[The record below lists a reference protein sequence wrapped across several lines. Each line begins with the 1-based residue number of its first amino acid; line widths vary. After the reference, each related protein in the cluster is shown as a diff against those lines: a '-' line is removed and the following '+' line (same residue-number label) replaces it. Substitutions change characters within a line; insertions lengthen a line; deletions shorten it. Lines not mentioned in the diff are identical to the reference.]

1 MTATMTMTKTTAKT
15 TTPTAAPT
23 MAARRRKEIAFLAR
37 HLYGQMRDLTTAIG
51 ELVPAELADGDGVLV
66 EGHPLHAIAE
76 QLDEAML
83 CFNLIQEELGLPAG
97 AGARY
102 RRMLGGGGVA

>member
-1 MTATMTMTKTTAKT
+1 MSATMTQTNTAKT
-15 TTPTAAPT
+15 ATARKTSTPATTTTPT

-51 ELVPAELADGDGVLV
+51 ELVPAELADGDGVLA
-66 EGHPLHAIAE
+66 EGHPLLAIAE

-97 AGARY
+97 MAPRY
-102 RRMLGGGGVA
+102 GR

>member
-1 MTATMTMTKTTAKT
+1 MTATMTTTQTKTATVKKN
-15 TTPTAAPT
+15 TPAAAPT

-37 HLYGQMRDLTTAIG
+37 HLFGQMRDLVTAIG
-51 ELVPAELADGDGVLV
+51 ELVPAELADGDGVLT
-66 EGHPLHAIAE
+66 EGHPLLAIAE

-97 AGARY
+97 MSPRY
-102 RRMLGGGGVA
+102 GR

>member
-1 MTATMTMTKTTAKT
+1 MMTATMTQTR
-15 TTPTAAPT
+15 TTPMTTSTSATTAAPT

-37 HLYGQMRDLTTAIG
+37 HLFGQMRDLTTAIG

-66 EGHPLHAIAE
+66 EAHPLLAIAE

-97 AGARY
+97 TAPRY
-102 RRMLGGGGVA
+102 RK

>member
-1 MTATMTMTKTTAKT
+1 MTATMTQTKTAKT
-15 TTPTAAPT
+15 ATAKKTSTPTTAATT

-51 ELVPAELADGDGVLV
+51 ELVPAELADSDGELV
-66 EGHPLHAIAE
+66 EGHPLLTIAD

-83 CFNLIQEELGLPAG
+83 CFNLLQEELGLPSGMAP
-97 AGARY
+97 RY
-102 RRMLGGGGVA
+102 QK

>member
-1 MTATMTMTKTTAKT
+1 MTGTMTMTMTMT
-15 TTPTAAPT
+15 T

-37 HLYGQMRDLTTAIG
+37 DLYGRMQNLVTAVG
-51 ELVPAELADGDGVLV
+51 ELVPADLADGDGVLT
-66 EGHPLHAIAE
+66 EGHPLRAIAE

-97 AGARY
+97 MAPQYGRL
-102 RRMLGGGGVA
+102 LGGDCGGVGPVG

>member
-1 MTATMTMTKTTAKT
+1 MNATMTQTNTSKAT
-15 TTPTAAPT
+15 TTMRPTPTTAAPT
-23 MAARRRKEIAFLAR
+23 MAVRRRKEIAFLAR
-37 HLYGQMRDLTTAIG
+37 HLFGQMRDLVTAIG

-66 EGHPLHAIAE
+66 EDHPLLAIAE

-97 AGARY
+97 MAPRY
-102 RRMLGGGGVA
+102 GR